1 MPSSKLYIP
10 FLFLLLL
17 TLTACESYSSHQGT
31 VGNYYTIQIEKPLS
45 VENPSYGWDILSFPD
60 ESLVTYSDLYI
71 RQEGREMAFKPDVPG
86 DYKFEFIV
94 FNDTGEA
101 VVTNEYHFKISSSA
115 LAEISVDSRLAETE
129 KVEETVTAEELPIPE
144 VPTPEP
150 PAEKITPPPPT
161 STVKY
166 ETKPVKKTAPKVEA
180 LASVEGRFTIQ
191 IYSESTLREAEEKMD
206 DLKKLGYDA
215 YIQKAHFEKTDELW
229 YRVRVGAFNS
239 RIEAKKASAE
249 INARIGLVSWVDK
262 VRVDQ

>member
-10 FLFLLLL
+10 FLSVLLL
-17 TLTACESYSSHQGT
+17 TLTACESYSSHKGT
-31 VGNYYTIQIEKPLS
+31 VGNYYTIQIEKPLG

-60 ESLVTYSDLYI
+60 ESLLTYSDLYI
-71 RQEGREMAFKPDVPG
+71 RQKGREMAFKPDVPG

-94 FNDTGEA
+94 FNGTGEA
-101 VVTNEYHFKISSSA
+101 VVTNEYLFKISSSA
-115 LAEISVDSRLAETE
+115 IAEISVGSRLSETE
-129 KVEETVTAEELPIPE
+129 EVEETVTTEK

-161 STVKY
+161 SSVKN
-166 ETKPVKKTAPKVEA
+166 EAKPVKKTALKVEE
-180 LASVEGRFTIQ
+180 LASIEGRFTIQ

-206 DLKKLGYDA
+206 DLRKLGYDA

-239 RIEAKKASAE
+239 RMEAKKEAAE
-249 INARIGLVSWVDK
+249 INARTGLVSWVDK

>member
-10 FLFLLLL
+10 FLSVLLL

-31 VGNYYTIQIEKPLS
+31 VGNYYTIQIEKPLG

-60 ESLVTYSDLYI
+60 ESLLTYSDLYI

-101 VVTNEYHFKISSSA
+101 VVTNEYLFKISSSA
-115 LAEISVDSRLAETE
+115 MAEISVDSRLAEIE
-129 KVEETVTAEELPIPE
+129 KVEETVTAEEP
-144 VPTPEP
+144 PTPES
-150 PAEKITPPPPT
+150 PAKKITPPPST
-161 STVKY
+161 SAVKN
-166 ETKPVKKTAPKVEA
+166 EAKPVKKTAPKVEA

-206 DLKKLGYDA
+206 GLRKLGYDA

-239 RIEAKKASAE
+239 RIEAKKGAAE
-249 INARIGLVSWVDK
+249 INARTGLVSWVDK

>member
-10 FLFLLLL
+10 FLSVLLL

-31 VGNYYTIQIEKPLS
+31 VGNYYTIQIEKPVG

-60 ESLVTYSDLYI
+60 ESMLTYSDLYI

-86 DYKFEFIV
+86 DYEFEFIV
-94 FNDTGEA
+94 FDDTGEA
-101 VVTNEYHFKISSSA
+101 VATNKYLFKISSSA
-115 LAEISVDSRLAETE
+115 MAEISVGSRLAETE
-129 KVEETVTAEELPIPE
+129 EVEETVTAKELS
-144 VPTPEP
+144 TPEP
-150 PAEKITPPPPT
+150 PAKKITSPPPT
-161 STVKY
+161 SAAKN
-166 ETKPVKKTAPKVEA
+166 EAKPVKKTVPKVEA
-180 LASVEGRFTIQ
+180 LAAVEGRFTIQ

-206 DLKKLGYDA
+206 GLRKLGFDA

-239 RIEAKKASAE
+239 RIEAKKASAG
-249 INARIGLVSWVDK
+249 INATTGLVSWVDK

>member
-10 FLFLLLL
+10 FLSVLLL

-31 VGNYYTIQIEKPLS
+31 VGNYYTIQIEKPVG

-60 ESLVTYSDLYI
+60 ESMLTYSDLYI
-71 RQEGREMAFKPDVPG
+71 RQKGSEMAFKPDVPG
-86 DYKFEFIV
+86 DYEFEFIV
-94 FNDTGEA
+94 FDDTGEA
-101 VVTNEYHFKISSSA
+101 VVTNEYLFKTSSSA
-115 LAEISVDSRLAETE
+115 MAEISVGSRLAETE
-129 KVEETVTAEELPIPE
+129 EVEETVTAKELS
-144 VPTPEP
+144 TPEP
-150 PAEKITPPPPT
+150 PAKKIISPPPT
-161 STVKY
+161 SAAKN
-166 ETKPVKKTAPKVEA
+166 EAKPVKKTVPKVEA

-206 DLKKLGYDA
+206 GLRKLGFDA

-229 YRVRVGAFNS
+229 YRIRVGAFNS

-249 INARIGLVSWVDK
+249 INATTGLVSWVDK

>member
-10 FLFLLLL
+10 FLSVLLL

-31 VGNYYTIQIEKPLS
+31 VGNYYTIQIEKPLG

-60 ESLVTYSDLYI
+60 ESLLTYSDLYI

-86 DYKFEFIV
+86 DYEFEFIV
-94 FNDTGEA
+94 FNGTGVA
-101 VVTNEYHFKISSSA
+101 VVTNEYLYKISPSA
-115 LAEISVDSRLAETE
+115 MAEISVDSRLAETE
-129 KVEETVTAEELPIPE
+129 EVEETVTAEE
-144 VPTPEP
+144 VPTPES
-150 PAEKITPPPPT
+150 PAKKITPPPPT
-161 STVKY
+161 SAVKN
-166 ETKPVKKTAPKVEA
+166 EAKPVKKTAPKVEA

-206 DLKKLGYDA
+206 GLRKLGFDA
-215 YIQKAHFEKTDELW
+215 YIQKAHFEKTDVLW

-239 RIEAKKASAE
+239 RIEAKKAAVE
-249 INARIGLVSWVDK
+249 INARTGLVSWVDK

>member
-10 FLFLLLL
+10 FLSVLLL

-31 VGNYYTIQIEKPLS
+31 VGNYYTIQIEKPLG

-60 ESLVTYSDLYI
+60 ESLLTYSDLYI

-115 LAEISVDSRLAETE
+115 MAEISVDSRLAETE
-129 KVEETVTAEELPIPE
+129 EVEETVTAEE

-161 STVKY
+161 STVKN
-166 ETKPVKKTAPKVEA
+166 EAKPVKKTAPKVDA

-191 IYSESTLREAEEKMD
+191 IYSESTLREAEVKMD
-206 DLKKLGYDA
+206 GLRKLGYDA
-215 YIQKAHFEKTDELW
+215 YIQKTHFEKTDKLW

-239 RIEAKKASAE
+239 RIEAKKASSE
-249 INARIGLVSWVDK
+249 INARTGLVSWVDK

>member
-10 FLFLLLL
+10 FLSVLLL

-31 VGNYYTIQIEKPLS
+31 VGNYYTIQIEKPLG

-60 ESLVTYSDLYI
+60 ESLLTYSDLYI
-71 RQEGREMAFKPDVPG
+71 RQEGREMAFRPDVPG

-101 VVTNEYHFKISSSA
+101 VVTNEYLFKISPSA
-115 LAEISVDSRLAETE
+115 MAEISVDSRLAETE
-129 KVEETVTAEELPIPE
+129 EVEETVTAEELP
-144 VPTPEP
+144 TPES
-150 PAEKITPPPPT
+150 PAKKITPPPPT
-161 STVKY
+161 SAVKN
-166 ETKPVKKTAPKVEA
+166 EAKPVKKTAPKVEA

-206 DLKKLGYDA
+206 GLRKLGFDA
-215 YIQKAHFEKTDELW
+215 YIQKTRPGIKLW
-229 YRVRVGAFNS
+229 YRVRIGAFNS
-239 RIEAKKASAE
+239 RDEAKKAADE
-249 INARIGLVSWVDK
+249 INSKTGVVTWIDK

>member
-10 FLFLLLL
+10 FLSVLLL

-31 VGNYYTIQIEKPLS
+31 VGNYYTIQIEKPLG

-60 ESLVTYSDLYI
+60 ESLLTYSDLYI

-101 VVTNEYHFKISSSA
+101 VVTNEYLFKISSSA
-115 LAEISVDSRLAETE
+115 MAEISVDSRLAETE
-129 KVEETVTAEELPIPE
+129 EVEETVTAEELP
-144 VPTPEP
+144 TPES
-150 PAEKITPPPPT
+150 PAKKITPPPPT
-161 STVKY
+161 SAVKN
-166 ETKPVKKTAPKVEA
+166 EAKPVKKTAPKVEA

-206 DLKKLGYDA
+206 GLRKLGFDA
-215 YIQKAHFEKTDELW
+215 YIQKTRLGIKLW
-229 YRVRVGAFNS
+229 YRVRIGAFNS
-239 RIEAKKASAE
+239 RDEAKKAADE
-249 INARIGLVSWVDK
+249 INSRTGIVAWIDK

>member
-1 MPSSKLYIP
+1 MPSTKLYIP
-10 FLFLLLL
+10 FLSVLLL

-31 VGNYYTIQIEKPLS
+31 VGNYYTIQIEKPLG

-60 ESLVTYSDLYI
+60 ESLLTYSNLYI
-71 RQEGREMAFKPDVPG
+71 RQEGREIAFKPDVPG

-94 FNDTGEA
+94 FNGTGEA
-101 VVTNEYHFKISSSA
+101 VVTNEYLFKISPSA
-115 LAEISVDSRLAETE
+115 MAEISVDSRLAETE
-129 KVEETVTAEELPIPE
+129 EVEETVTAEELP
-144 VPTPEP
+144 TPES

-161 STVKY
+161 SAVKN
-166 ETKPVKKTAPKVEA
+166 EAKPVKKTAPKVEA

-206 DLKKLGYDA
+206 DLRKLGYDA

-239 RIEAKKASAE
+239 RVEAKKGAAE
-249 INARIGLVSWVDK
+249 INAKTGRVSWVDK

>member
-1 MPSSKLYIP
+1 MPSSKLYIS
-10 FLFLLLL
+10 FLSVLLL

-31 VGNYYTIQIEKPLS
+31 VGNYYTIQIEKPVG

-60 ESLVTYSDLYI
+60 ESMLTYSDLYI

-86 DYKFEFIV
+86 DYEFEFIV
-94 FNDTGEA
+94 FDDTGEA
-101 VVTNEYHFKISSSA
+101 VVTNEYLFKISSSA
-115 LAEISVDSRLAETE
+115 MAEISVGSRLAETE
-129 KVEETVTAEELPIPE
+129 EVEETVTAQEL
-144 VPTPEP
+144 PTPEP
-150 PAEKITPPPPT
+150 PAKKITSPPPT
-161 STVKY
+161 SAVKN
-166 ETKPVKKTAPKVEA
+166 EAKPIKKTAQKIEA

-206 DLKKLGYDA
+206 GLRKLGFDA

-249 INARIGLVSWVDK
+249 IKAKTGLVSWVDK

>member
-10 FLFLLLL
+10 FLSVLLL

-31 VGNYYTIQIEKPLS
+31 VGNYYTIQIEKPLG

-60 ESLVTYSDLYI
+60 ESLLTYSDLYI

-94 FNDTGEA
+94 FNGTGEA
-101 VVTNEYHFKISSSA
+101 VVTNEYLFKISPSA
-115 LAEISVDSRLAETE
+115 MAEISVDSRLAETE
-129 KVEETVTAEELPIPE
+129 EVEETVTAEELP
-144 VPTPEP
+144 TPES

-161 STVKY
+161 SAVKN
-166 ETKPVKKTAPKVEA
+166 EAKPVKKTAPKVEA

-206 DLKKLGYDA
+206 GLRKLGFDA
-215 YIQKAHFEKTDELW
+215 YIQKARPGTKFW
-229 YRVRVGAFNS
+229 YRVRIGAFNS
-239 RIEAKKASAE
+239 RDEAKKAADE
-249 INARIGLVSWVDK
+249 INSRTGIVAWIDK

>member
-10 FLFLLLL
+10 FLSVLLL

-31 VGNYYTIQIEKPLS
+31 VGNYYTIQIEKPLG

-60 ESLVTYSDLYI
+60 ESLLTYSDLYI

-94 FNDTGEA
+94 FNGTGEA
-101 VVTNEYHFKISSSA
+101 VVTNEYLFKISSSA
-115 LAEISVDSRLAETE
+115 MAEISVDSRLAETE
-129 KVEETVTAEELPIPE
+129 EVEETVTAKEL
-144 VPTPEP
+144 PTPEP
-150 PAEKITPPPPT
+150 PAEKITPSPPT
-161 STVKY
+161 SAVKN
-166 ETKPVKKTAPKVEA
+166 EAKPVKKTAPKVEA

-206 DLKKLGYDA
+206 GLRKLGFDA
-215 YIQKAHFEKTDELW
+215 YIQKARPGIKLW
-229 YRVRVGAFNS
+229 YRVRIGAFNS
-239 RIEAKKASAE
+239 RDEAKKAADE
-249 INARIGLVSWVDK
+249 INSKTGVVTWIDK

>member
-10 FLFLLLL
+10 FLSVLLL

-31 VGNYYTIQIEKPLS
+31 VGNYYTIQIEKPLG

-60 ESLVTYSDLYI
+60 ESLLTYSDLYI

-115 LAEISVDSRLAETE
+115 MAEISVDSRLAETE
-129 KVEETVTAEELPIPE
+129 EVEETVTAEE

-161 STVKY
+161 STVKN
-166 ETKPVKKTAPKVEA
+166 EAKPVKKTAPKVDA

-191 IYSESTLREAEEKMD
+191 IYSESTLREAEVKMD
-206 DLKKLGYDA
+206 GLRKLGYDA
-215 YIQKAHFEKTDELW
+215 YIQKTHFEKTDELW

-239 RIEAKKASAE
+239 RIEAKKASSE
-249 INARIGLVSWVDK
+249 INARTGLVSWVDK

>member
-10 FLFLLLL
+10 FLSVLLL
-17 TLTACESYSSHQGT
+17 TLTACENYSSHQGT
-31 VGNYYTIQIEKPLS
+31 VGNYYTIQIEKPLG

-60 ESLVTYSDLYI
+60 ESLLTYSDLYI

-94 FNDTGEA
+94 FNGTGEA
-101 VVTNEYHFKISSSA
+101 VVTNEYLFKISPSA
-115 LAEISVDSRLAETE
+115 MAEISVDSRLAETE
-129 KVEETVTAEELPIPE
+129 EVEETVTAEELP
-144 VPTPEP
+144 TPKS
-150 PAEKITPPPPT
+150 PAKKITPPPPT
-161 STVKY
+161 SAVKN
-166 ETKPVKKTAPKVEA
+166 EAKPVKKTAPKVEA

-191 IYSESTLREAEEKMD
+191 IYSESTLREAEEKMGG
-206 DLKKLGYDA
+206 LRKLGFDA

-239 RIEAKKASAE
+239 RIEAKKAAAE
-249 INARIGLVSWVDK
+249 IKAKTGLVSWVDK

>member
-10 FLFLLLL
+10 FLSVLLL

-31 VGNYYTIQIEKPLS
+31 VGNYYTIQIEKPLG

-60 ESLVTYSDLYI
+60 ESLLTYSDLYI

-94 FNDTGEA
+94 FNGTGEA
-101 VVTNEYHFKISSSA
+101 VVTNEYLFKISPSA
-115 LAEISVDSRLAETE
+115 MAEISVDSRLAETE
-129 KVEETVTAEELPIPE
+129 EVEETVTAEEL
-144 VPTPEP
+144 PTPEP
-150 PAEKITPPPPT
+150 PAEKITPSPPT
-161 STVKY
+161 SAVKN
-166 ETKPVKKTAPKVEA
+166 EAKPVKKTAPKVEA

-206 DLKKLGYDA
+206 GLRKLGFDA
-215 YIQKAHFEKTDELW
+215 YIQKTRPGIKLW
-229 YRVRVGAFNS
+229 YRVRIGAFNS
-239 RIEAKKASAE
+239 RDEAKKAADE
-249 INARIGLVSWVDK
+249 ITSKTGVVAWIDK

>member
-10 FLFLLLL
+10 FLSVLLL

-31 VGNYYTIQIEKPLS
+31 VGNYYTIQIEKPVG

-60 ESLVTYSDLYI
+60 ESMITYSDLYI

-94 FNDTGEA
+94 FNGTGEA
-101 VVTNEYHFKISSSA
+101 VVTNEYLFKISPSA
-115 LAEISVDSRLAETE
+115 MAEISVDSRLDETE
-129 KVEETVTAEELPIPE
+129 KVEETVTAEE
-144 VPTPEP
+144 VPTPES
-150 PAEKITPPPPT
+150 PAKKITPPPPT
-161 STVKY
+161 SAVKN
-166 ETKPVKKTAPKVEA
+166 EAKPVKKTAPKVEA

-206 DLKKLGYDA
+206 GLRKLGYDA

-239 RIEAKKASAE
+239 RIEAKKAAAE
-249 INARIGLVSWVDK
+249 IKAKTGLVSWVDK